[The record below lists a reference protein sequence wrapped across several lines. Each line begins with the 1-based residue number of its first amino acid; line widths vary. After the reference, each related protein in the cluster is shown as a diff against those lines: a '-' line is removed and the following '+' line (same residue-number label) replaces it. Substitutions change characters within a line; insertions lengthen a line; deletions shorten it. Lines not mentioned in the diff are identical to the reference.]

1 MTAKI
6 YEDLTQAARDYL
18 EKTKNKGMLTLQS
31 SIDSA
36 FYKEVQR
43 LYALYDSEYHCP
55 FIDELQNSEPS
66 KYLEIIKYHQSI
78 NGEITPREIH
88 DLMMLIDLHIHFGQ
102 DNFNDKFNALLE
114 RVKNEPGREVEK
126 ITIKNYEDFKAGKLE

>member
-36 FYKEVQR
+36 FYKEVHR

-114 RVKNEPGREVEK
+114 RVKNEPAREIEK